1 MKFRRYNVID
11 KVFPERRKF
20 KGSVK
25 DITEIFTFT
34 FYIKQFLKRTE
45 NKKKNKFKKRFIVQL
60 IYFSPRD
67 VF

>member
-25 DITEIFTFT
+25 GITEIFTFT
-34 FYIKQFLKRTE
+34 FYIKQCLKRTE
-45 NKKKNKFKKRFIVQL
+45 NKKKKKKTFEYL
-60 IYFSPRD
+60 ENDLLSN
-67 VF
+67 